1 MFIFFFCFLL
11 FSVMT
16 ETSDEYSYII
26 SSVNTF
32 GQSLEKSM
40 ISYSGSN
47 RIAISSVFYFLIEFV
62 ITDSDLT
69 KRLCFLSS
77 SSEFTS
83 MFLFRSSSPKGDAF
97 GFFKLMFS
105 VLARLICCLIKSLFS
120 IVVDLDGVVIM
131 SERRLFTD
139 FLFFWSPVSFITF
152 SSPESVSEEIESS
165 VIDDNYDI
173 YDYIFDFFLFLY

>member
-1 MFIFFFCFLL
+1 
-11 FSVMT
+11 
-16 ETSDEYSYII
+16 
-26 SSVNTF
+26 
-32 GQSLEKSM
+32 M

-47 RIAISSVFYFLIEFV
+47 LIAISSVFYFLIEFV

-83 MFLFRSSSPKGDAF
+83 MFLFRSSPSKGDAF

-131 SERRLFTD
+131 SDRRLFTD
-139 FLFFWSPVSFITF
+139 FLLFIFWSPVSFITLT
-152 SSPESVSEEIESS
+152 SPESVSEEIESS
-165 VIDDNYDI
+165 VIDDKYEFYDC
-173 YDYIFDFFLFLY
+173 IFDFFFFILDFIHFDKIVQKILKIIFKIKLFSWAIQIETKH